1 MLHFLSSQQ
10 NRSLNRPKVV
20 KNKLPCLLWLTYT
33 QPWFSWTQL
42 SPLHPSEYARQSS
55 QQTFVGLKER
65 HSGLAKTLWPLL
77 FPRIWQHKK
86 YKTLFII
93 ITHNTITAFCFIRKL
108 TEWLVFFFIQEHN
121 SNKVVD
127 TINRTLRK
135 KFFWFLHSNVL
146 FYFEE
151 IFRGQIWSK
160 LKTQLWH
167 LDCLKHEIF
176 HEQN

>member
-1 MLHFLSSQQ
+1 MLTVALNFLSSQQ
-10 NRSLNRPKVV
+10 NRPLKRPKVV
-20 KNKLPCLLWLTYT
+20 NNKLPCLLWLTYT

-108 TEWLVFFFIQEHN
+108 TEWLVFFFIQELN

-127 TINRTLRK
+127 TINRTLGK
-135 KFFWFLHSNVL
+135 KNILISP
-146 FYFEE
+146 
-151 IFRGQIWSK
+151 Q
-160 LKTQLWH
+160 
-167 LDCLKHEIF
+167 
-176 HEQN
+176 